1 MHRFLPLLL
10 VLALTGCTL
19 PDRAFVEA
27 VDKSWQAVG
36 PEYRAYL
43 EADGTLDDATRAQRL
58 GTATGFSM
66 LIERAK
72 NAGAP

>member
-1 MHRFLPLLL
+1 MRKYLLAA
-10 VLALTGCTL
+10 VLLTGCTL

-27 VDKSWQAVG
+27 VDRSWVAIG

-43 EADGTLDDATRAQRL
+43 EADSTLDDATRAERL

-72 NAGAP
+72 KAGAP